1 MELNCEGLEMGKWNI
16 PTNRARRVDEE
27 NRAIFLVIMFTL
39 GVMVIKLLRNGSIF
53 VYFPDD
59 SKTLVTI

>member
-16 PTNRARRVDEE
+16 PTSRARRVDEE

-59 SKTLVTI
+59 SKTLVTV

>member
-53 VYFPDD
+53 VHFPDD
-59 SKTLVTI
+59 SKTLVTV